1 MREKWVVNFYINC
14 PNLGELRGLCR
25 SQGGEQAV
33 QGTGKEFVD
42 MCFLNVVK
50 LKRISIK
57 SGGETG
63 CRGNGGLDA

>member
-1 MREKWVVNFYINC
+1 
-14 PNLGELRGLCR
+14 LGELRGLCR